1 MAVMVFLGMTSVDA
15 DVKTTAV
22 MRARRTRWR
31 RMLGVEATHNKLI
44 VRGEFP
50 GGVSIGPGR
59 VNGSNAGRAI
69 PALDHKETKIKG
81 KKQTKVKEK

>member
-15 DVKTTAV
+15 DVKTTAG
-22 MRARRTRWR
+22 RAWRTRWR

-50 GGVSIGPGR
+50 GGVSIDPGR

-81 KKQTKVKEK
+81 KKKTKS